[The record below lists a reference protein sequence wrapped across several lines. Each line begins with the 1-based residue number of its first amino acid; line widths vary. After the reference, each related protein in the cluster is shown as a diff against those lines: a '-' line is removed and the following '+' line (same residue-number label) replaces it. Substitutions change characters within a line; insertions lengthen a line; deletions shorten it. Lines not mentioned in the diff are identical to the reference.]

1 MNNKERIFILK
12 KKFLQKDPLHINSL
26 EKIYQNTSD
35 LITSIILLYIY
46 KKLQHTQIMRI
57 LKLP

>member
-1 MNNKERIFILK
+1 MNNKEQIFILK

-26 EKIYQNTSD
+26 EKIYQITSD
-35 LITSIILLYIY
+35 LIPSIILLYIY
-46 KKLQHTQIMRI
+46 KKPQHTQITRI